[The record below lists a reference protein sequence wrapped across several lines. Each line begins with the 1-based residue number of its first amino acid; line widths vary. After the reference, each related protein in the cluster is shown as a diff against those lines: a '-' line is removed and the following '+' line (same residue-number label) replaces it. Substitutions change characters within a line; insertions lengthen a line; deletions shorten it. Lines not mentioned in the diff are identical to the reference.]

1 MRARCAIERRGR
13 ALNLGVMCPAS
24 PTHVAPSPRP
34 HLLGSV
40 LLSIASLGPTL
51 AVWAAG
57 SHKLGAISRVWQLLS
72 APGLLLLALCLLVL
86 SAICLRSGISQ
97 LGLRRSLFPAVALA
111 ASAMPFA
118 LLVPLVFSKMVLG
131 ID

>member
-1 MRARCAIERRGR
+1 
-13 ALNLGVMCPAS
+13 MCRAS
-24 PTHVAPSPRP
+24 PTHVAPFRRP

-57 SHKLGAISRVWQLLS
+57 SHELGAISRVWQFVS
-72 APGLLLLALCLLVL
+72 VPGLFLLALFLLVL
-86 SAICLRSGISQ
+86 SATCLRSGISH
-97 LGLRRSLFPAVALA
+97 LGLRRSLFPAVALT

-118 LLVPLVFSKMVLG
+118 LLVPLVLSKMVLG

>member
-1 MRARCAIERRGR
+1 
-13 ALNLGVMCPAS
+13 MCPAS
-24 PTHVAPSPRP
+24 PTHGAPPPRP
-34 HLLGSV
+34 HFLGSV

-57 SHKLGAISRVWQLLS
+57 SHKLGAVSRVWQFVS
-72 APGLLLLALCLLVL
+72 VPGLLLLALCLLVL
-86 SAICLRSGISQ
+86 SATCLRSGISHF
-97 LGLRRSLFPAVALA
+97 GLRHSLIPAIALTV
-111 ASAMPFA
+111 SALPFV

>member
-1 MRARCAIERRGR
+1 
-13 ALNLGVMCPAS
+13 MCPAS
-24 PTHVAPSPRP
+24 PTHLAPFDRP
-34 HLLGSV
+34 HLLSSV

-57 SHKLGAISRVWQLLS
+57 SHKLGAISRVWQFVS
-72 APGLLLLALCLLVL
+72 VPGLLLLALCLLVL
-86 SAICLRSGISQ
+86 STTCLRLGISH
-97 LGLRRSLFPAVALA
+97 LGIRRSLFPAIALT

-118 LLVPLVFSKMVLG
+118 LLVPLVFSKVVLG